1 MLSCSVIGNLGNDP
15 EMRYAPSGTATLRFN
30 VACNGRVKD
39 QGGNWVDETTWVRV
53 TVFGNRAESLAN
65 HLRKGMRV
73 FVSGRLEARPWTSNQ
88 GEVRAGLEVIA
99 SDVEFMSSRQQDD
112 ERPAPVAARRP
123 AAAAVLDEPVGDMDL
138 PF

>member
-1 MLSCSVIGNLGNDP
+1 MLSLSLIGNLGSDP
-15 EMRYAPSGTATLRFN
+15 EMKYGQNGSGRLQMN
-30 VACNGRVKD
+30 VAVNQRTRVDGEWTEKT
-39 QGGNWVDETTWVRV
+39 EWVRC
-53 TVFGNRAESLAN
+53 TVFGNRAESLSN

-73 FVSGRLEARPWTSNQ
+73 FVSGRLECRPWTSNQ
-88 GEVRAGLEVIA
+88 GELRAGLEVIA

-123 AAAAVLDEPVGDMDL
+123 AAAAALDEPGDDMDL

>member
-1 MLSCSVIGNLGNDP
+1 MLSCSLIGNLGSDP
-15 EMRYAPSGTATLRFN
+15 EMKYGQNGSGRLQMN
-30 VACNGRVKD
+30 VAVNQRTRVEGEWTEKT
-39 QGGNWVDETTWVRV
+39 EWVRC
-53 TVFGNRAESLAN
+53 TVFGARAESLAN

-88 GEVRAGLEVIA
+88 GELRAGLEVIA
-99 SDVEFMSSRQQDD
+99 DTVEFFSTRQQDD

>member
-1 MLSCSVIGNLGNDP
+1 MLSCSLIGNLGSDP
-15 EMRYAPSGTATLRFN
+15 EMKYGQNGSGRLQMN
-30 VACNGRVKD
+30 VAVNQRTRVEGEWTEKT
-39 QGGNWVDETTWVRV
+39 EWVRC
-53 TVFGNRAESLAN
+53 TVFGARAESLAN

-99 SDVEFMSSRQQDD
+99 DTVEFFSTRQQDD

>member
-1 MLSCSVIGNLGNDP
+1 MLSCSLIGNLGSDP
-15 EMRYAPSGTATLRFN
+15 ELKYGQNGSGRLQMN
-30 VACNGRVKD
+30 VAVNQRTRVEGEWTEKT
-39 QGGNWVDETTWVRV
+39 EWVRC
-53 TVFGNRAESLAN
+53 TVFGARAETLAN

-73 FVSGRLEARPWTSNQ
+73 FVGGRLEARPWTSNQ

-99 SDVEFMSSRQQDD
+99 DTVEFFSTRQQDD

-123 AAAAVLDEPVGDMDL
+123 AAAAILDEDDDSI

>member
-1 MLSCSVIGNLGNDP
+1 MLNAQILGNIGGDP
-15 EMRYAPSGTATLRFN
+15 EQKYAASGAAILRFN
-30 VACNGRVKD
+30 VAVNQRTRVEGEWTEKT
-39 QGGNWVDETTWVRV
+39 EWVRV
-53 TVFGNRAESLAN
+53 TVFGNRAETLAN

-73 FVSGRLEARPWTSNQ
+73 FVSGRLEARPWTSQQ

-99 SDVEFMSSRQQDD
+99 DTVEFMSSRQQDD

-123 AAAAVLDEPVGDMDL
+123 AAAAILDEDDDSI